1 MHRLLESRTTTLITQ
16 QEAETTG
23 TGWRAAAFRDV
34 ESRLTDSGFPCV
46 FSRNAFKKRLLLF
59 AFADDVGPDGIA
71 RLGAAL
77 ADYVELSR
85 NWNGHLDT
93 AYPLLIVFSPDAVSA
108 GSVAEYQAF
117 GWEVIQKLHHAD
129 PAPWPEDV
137 GTDPGESSW
146 SMCFNGMPL
155 FFNMS
160 SPAHEVR
167 RSRNLGEHFV
177 LVVNPRERFDAVAGD
192 TPSGRK
198 VRSNI
203 RARIDRYDRAPR
215 ARQLGS
221 YGVASLEWW
230 QYGLPEEDVDRTD
243 KCPFSFRTPETA
255 RPDGAVA
262 PT

>member
-1 MHRLLESRTTTLITQ
+1 MHRLLESRSTTLTTQ
-16 QEAETTG
+16 QEAETAA

-59 AFADDVGPDGIA
+59 AFADDAGPDGVA

-117 GWEVIQKLHHAD
+117 GWEVIQKLHHVD
-129 PAPWPEDV
+129 PRPWPEDV
-137 GTDPGESSW
+137 GTDPGEISW

-167 RSRNLGEHFV
+167 RSRNLGGHFV

-221 YGVASLEWW
+221 YGVAGLEWW

-243 KCPFSFRTPETA
+243 QCPFSFRAPETA
-255 RPDGAVA
+255 QPDGAVA